1 MKILELEQGSQEWL
15 DVRKGILTA
24 SNFFNVITSKGERS
38 KRLNDY
44 AFDLAAS
51 SLLTTAEA
59 TFTSPAMERG
69 NELEPYA
76 RQKYCED
83 SFTTVEEVGIMLSDC
98 GNYGYSPDGL
108 VDDDGLIEIK
118 CPMAKNHAKYLS
130 QKRCPT
136 EYYAQVQGGLYVSG
150 RQWCDFVSYHP
161 DFEED
166 HILFVHR
173 VERNEEFISNLKSF
187 IDETILLRDNII
199 QKIKSS

>member
-15 DVRKGILTA
+15 DARKGVLTA
-24 SNFFNVITSKGERS
+24 SNFSKIITSKGEKSRT
-38 KRLNDY
+38 LPDY
-44 AFDLAAS
+44 AYDLAAA
-51 SLLTTAEA
+51 SLLLYPEE
-59 TFTSPAMERG
+59 TFKSPAMERG
-69 NELEPYA
+69 NELEPDA

-83 SFTTVEEVGIMLSDC
+83 NFADIEEVGLMLSDC

-173 VERNEEFISNLKSF
+173 VERDEEFISNLKSF
-187 IDETILLRDNII
+187 IDETISLRDNII
-199 QKIKSS
+199 KKIKS